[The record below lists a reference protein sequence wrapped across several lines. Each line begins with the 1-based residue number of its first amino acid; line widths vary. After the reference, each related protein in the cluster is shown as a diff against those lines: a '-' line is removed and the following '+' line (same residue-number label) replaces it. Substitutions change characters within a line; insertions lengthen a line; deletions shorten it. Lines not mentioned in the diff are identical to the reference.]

1 MYKIRV
7 LNSEDLNK
15 LLDMKDVIEAVETAY
30 VQYSNGEAELFPVIS
45 HEFEPGL
52 KEMDIKSGFL
62 SRTGLAGLKIVGYV
76 ADNPDKRRIPAL
88 SGLVMVMSIE
98 TGRPV
103 GILDG
108 MVITNMRTG
117 AGGAIGAKYLARKD
131 SDSVLIVGPGA
142 QGRAQLHG
150 LMKVLPGI
158 SHVKVAGRDREKI
171 AKYISEMSSLYGKVS
186 FAAVSMDDLKNN
198 VPFSDIIVT
207 CTPSHEP
214 YIRKEWVSPGTH
226 LNAIGADFAGK
237 QEIEEDLLV
246 MARLVA
252 DCSAQTLEAGEMQ
265 TAFKKGII
273 KASDVVEIGKVISGE
288 EPGRSSDEQVTMFD
302 ATGMAL
308 QDIVTANL
316 ALVKAIERGIGSL
329 VTM

>member
-7 LNSEDLNK
+7 LNSEDLDK
-15 LLDMKDVIEAVETAY
+15 VLEMKDVIEAVETAY
-30 VQYSNGEAELFPVIS
+30 VQYSSGEAKLFPVIS

-52 KEMDIKSGFL
+52 REMDIKSGFL
-62 SRTGLAGLKIVGYV
+62 SRTGLAGLKMVGYV

-108 MVITNMRTG
+108 MVITNLRTG
-117 AGGAIGAKYLARKD
+117 AAGAIGAKYLARKD
-131 SDSVLIVGPGA
+131 STRVLVVGPGA
-142 QGRAQLHG
+142 QGRAQVHG
-150 LMKVLPGI
+150 LVKVLPGI
-158 SHVKVAGRDREKI
+158 GHVRVAGRDPAKL
-171 AKYISEMSSLYGKVS
+171 AKYVDEMSSIYGNVA
-186 FAAVSMDDLKNN
+186 FMAVSMDDLEDS
-198 VPFSDIIVT
+198 VSSSDIIVT

-214 YIRKEWVSPGTH
+214 YIKKEWVRPGTH
-226 LNAIGADFAGK
+226 FNAIGADFSGK
-237 QEIEEDLLV
+237 QEIEEDLLPG
-246 MARLVA
+246 ARLVA
-252 DCSAQTLEAGEMQ
+252 DCRVQTLETGEMQ
-265 TAFKKGII
+265 TAFRKGII
-273 KASDVVEIGKVISGE
+273 SASDVAEIGNVISGE
-288 EPGRSSDEQVTMFD
+288 EPGRSSQDEVTIFD

-316 ALVKAIERGIGSL
+316 ALVKAMERGKGSL